1 MTLGELGS
9 GVSARSC
16 HRPVYPDC
24 DVAIYHQLNGAGE
37 MGPGH
42 HVPRGRSFAGSSA
55 AEGGE

>member
-1 MTLGELGS
+1 MTRGELGS

-16 HRPVYPDC
+16 HRPVDSGC
-24 DVAIYHQLNGAGE
+24 DVAIYHQPNGAGE

-42 HVPRGRSFAGSSA
+42 RVPGGRSSAGSSA